1 MNVMTTAELGERGG
15 GGWEGGQGE
24 GTQCE
29 EGHRSM
35 TVEMKV
41 SSYTHRGK

>member
-15 GGWEGGQGE
+15 GE

-35 TVEMKV
+35 TVGMKV
-41 SSYTHRGK
+41 SSYTHRGKW

>member
-1 MNVMTTAELGERGG
+1 MNVMTTAELGERV
-15 GGWEGGQGE
+15 GE
-24 GTQCE
+24 RVYTSTQCE

-41 SSYTHRGK
+41 SSYTHRGKW